1 MANQEKK
8 NEIDL
13 MEYWRVILK
22 RKWVIATF
30 LGAIV
35 FFTLV
40 FSFLATPI
48 YRAKTTL
55 LIEEDTSR
63 LFNLSEA
70 LNYQPQVMRD
80 LRSFNTQVNL
90 LKSKTLSERVAQNLN
105 LVTRPEFGGGKKKG
119 RSLIDTSRHILTFRW
134 LSSSK
139 DSDSSKAIPAAAA
152 DPYSSIADSVRNN
165 LDIRPVR
172 ETKLVELSYPSTSPV
187 LAAEIVNA
195 LAEEFI
201 NFSVEKRTTSTQQAA
216 DFLGEQIAIHKEEL
230 VSLEREL
237 QKYGQEKELDMLTET
252 ESSVVGELERLQEAH
267 TQATI
272 NRVRAESRY
281 RQLSNLDVEVDPIP
295 QFLSNPAI
303 QQARSEYMRKK
314 NEFEEAKEFYKESY
328 PQMIQLKASL
338 DNLRNDFQAELQK
351 AVDSAQAE
359 YESAQREERTIARTL
374 DRIKGNAEKMNSNAI
389 HYRSLRIDVDN
400 KRKLIDSLTQK
411 QNETLVSARLESLK
425 MSNVHII
432 DPAEVPKRPVSPK
445 KKLNLMLALMIGLF
459 GGTALCFLIEYLDN
473 TVKGPEDVEKIS
485 GLPSLGVIP
494 YLDINGARTKKK
506 SRLNIRNSYG
516 RKEEEKNTIP
526 PEIKEIELI
535 NHRYPVIPISED
547 YKTIRTSILL
557 SSADNPPKSFVVTS
571 SLPMEGKSATA
582 ANMGVA
588 FAQLGERVLMIDS
601 DLRKPRLH
609 NIFGIKKSGGLSK
622 YLTGKISL
630 KDAIQKTSIENIY
643 VLPTGPIPPNPSEL
657 LNSIKM
663 KDMMEEVKSGF
674 DFILIDTPPVLAVM
688 DSLIVSSLADAT
700 VFVIRAGK
708 TTRRPFMNAIEELNR
723 ARAKIIGVLFN
734 GLKVKKGDYYFMD
747 YYRYYQYDYYRY
759 GNGNDGVRKRA

>member
-1 MANQEKK
+1 
-8 NEIDL
+8 
-13 MEYWRVILK
+13 MEYWKVILK

-30 LGAIV
+30 TGAIV

-48 YRAKTTL
+48 YQARTTL
-55 LIEEDTSR
+55 LIEEDTSK
-63 LFNLSEA
+63 LFSITEA

-90 LKSKTLSERVAQNLN
+90 LKSKSLSERMAKKLN
-105 LVTRPEFGGGKKKG
+105 LMIRPEFGGGKKQG
-119 RSLIDTSRHILTFRW
+119 RSLIDTSKQILTFRW
-134 LSSSK
+134 LSSNK
-139 DSDSSKAIPAAAA
+139 DSDSSKARPTAAS
-152 DPYSSIADSVRNN
+152 DPYSRIADS
-165 LDIRPVR
+165 IRSSLNIKPIR
-172 ETKLVELSYPSTSPV
+172 ETKLVELSYPSPYPV
-187 LAAEIVNA
+187 LATEIVNA

-201 NFSVEKRTTSTQQAA
+201 NFSIEKRSSSTQQAA
-216 DFLGEQIAIHKEEL
+216 DFLGEQIANLKEEL
-230 VSLEREL
+230 VGKEREL

-252 ESSVVGELERLQEAH
+252 ESSIVRELQRLQEAH

-281 RQLSNLDVEVDPIP
+281 RQLSNLNVEVDPLP

-303 QQARSEYMRKK
+303 QQIRSDYMRKK
-314 NEFEEAKEFYKESY
+314 NEYEETKEFYKESY

-338 DNLRNDFQAELQK
+338 DNLREDLQSELQK
-351 AVDSAQAE
+351 AVDSAKTE
-359 YESAQREERTIARTL
+359 FEGAQTEEWAMARML
-374 DRIKGNAEKMNSNAI
+374 ERQKGDAARMNSDAI

-400 KRKLIDSLTQK
+400 KRKLIDSLTER

-432 DPAEVPKRPVSPK
+432 DPAEVPKRPVFPK
-445 KKLNLMLALMIGLF
+445 KKLNLMLALIIGLF
-459 GGTALCFLIEYLDN
+459 GGTALCFLVEYLDN
-473 TVKGPEDVEKIS
+473 TVKGPEDVEKIT

-494 YLDINGARTKKK
+494 YLDTDGVKTKKK
-506 SRLNIRNSYG
+506 SRFNIRYSYG
-516 RKEEEKNTIP
+516 GQEEGKRTNP
-526 PEIKEIELI
+526 PEVKKIELV
-535 NHRYPVIPISED
+535 NHLFPKIPISED

-557 SSADNPPKSFVVTS
+557 SYAESPPKTLVFTS
-571 SLPMEGKSATA
+571 SLPMEGKSATV

-588 FAQLGERVLMIDS
+588 FAQLGERVLVIDS

-643 VLPTGPIPPNPSEL
+643 VLPTGLIPPNPSEL

-663 KDMMEEVKSGF
+663 KDMMEEVKNGF
-674 DFILIDTPPVLAVM
+674 DFILIDTPPVLAVI
-688 DSLIVSSLADAT
+688 DSMIVSSMADAI
-700 VFVIRAGK
+700 VFIIRAGK
-708 TTRRPFMNAIEELNR
+708 TTRRPFVNAIGELNR
-723 ARAKIIGVLFN
+723 ARAKVIGVLFN

-747 YYRYYQYDYYRY
+747 YYRYYQYDYHKY
-759 GNGNDGVRKRA
+759 GNGRDDNRRGA